1 MKKTLITLL
10 ALASGL
16 QAEESLVPYLTSYT
30 NDEIHLTDYAA
41 GSGITVAF
49 TLDVVTLK
57 NYLAK
62 GADLVKY
69 NLADVECHY
78 VSTKDGVTTEGSNK
92 IGIQTNYSS
101 QDSKINVS
109 GLYGTWN
116 QGGTYNFGLRSED
129 IDPELESFWTNVTGV
144 SIVLSSGL
152 NVGVASG
159 GTAEEKGSTAVL
171 TLQKTVDGAITYDSY
186 GGSWVNNL
194 YASTFTEVESI
205 TFDKAVKGAVVYDQV
220 VSTQEAKD
228 IGIKAFKLI
237 PEPTSTTLS
246 LLALAGLMLRRRRK

>member
-16 QAEESLVPYLTSYT
+16 QADETLVPYLTSYT

-41 GSGITVAF
+41 SSGITVAF

-62 GADLVKY
+62 GAPLVKY
-69 NLADVECHY
+69 NLVDVKCHY
-78 VSTKDGVTTEGSNK
+78 VSTRDGVTTEGSNK
-92 IGIQTNYSS
+92 IGLQTNYVSS
-101 QDSKINVS
+101 NNKITVS

-116 QGGTYNFGLRSED
+116 QGGTHNCGLRSDD
-129 IDPELESFWTNVTGV
+129 IDPELDSFWTNVTGV

-152 NVGVASG
+152 SVGAANG
-159 GTAEEKGSTAVL
+159 GTIEKKGTTAVL
-171 TLQKTVDGAITYDSY
+171 TLQCTEDGAVSYNSY

-194 YASTFTEVESI
+194 FAATLTEVESI

-220 VSTQEAKD
+220 VSTQEAKE
-228 IGIKAFKLI
+228 IGIEAFKLI
-237 PEPTSTTLS
+237 PEPTTTTLS
-246 LLALAGLMLRRRRK
+246 LLALAALAVRRRR